1 MAKPPQTLHQ
11 LCDPLSLI
19 HSSLVSEELLN
30 YITHISHRLVHL
42 RNSFQVTI
50 AHNEDPEYQAWGA
63 NILNIFR
70 EVEEI
75 GVVGWV
81 RWLDAVEREGWYER
95 VHERYVAAQ
104 ETDSGVAEN
113 EIIGERAAGLQNLQA
128 RCESADENGEEKS
141 KVKPVEETFGNE
153 KQVEEKDE
161 NSFQGLERR
170 IESLQAGLEVGYGLS
185 KVEADALRALGLR
198 ALPSTYEEEHENR
211 DSLNTERG
219 STYRTVFSSHRSG
232 FKSNGAQRYGDSDA
246 YSGRVSTS
254 EHERSRGKSPS
265 MIAEAESSISH
276 HHARPHV
283 SSLTVSNT
291 RDTEYPPQ
299 LIASTTCRMQ
309 INDRDEYDF
318 EGNALFQEQEDRSQ
332 DLGSD
337 YRSLFQDLEL
347 KHAQRHSEPPK
358 CWIFKLDPPFTIPS
372 HDENSCTIT
381 FRTPA
386 LALHFPGGAT
396 RDQLLE
402 TLKWMQEKGPI
413 VPEVREGETLNV
425 IRIRTQ
431 GMEWELKN
439 AIVGYSQGLDHLRK
453 IITERWPGEGR
464 GDTYIVSAP
473 DIHFH
478 GIYKEN
484 SKEEIKE
491 AVEDGWCERPHVRGG
506 ASIDESD
513 THKED
518 CVTPLQ
524 DGSDLYFSFPDLVQQ
539 KVPVPYV
546 STEPPKTLEGMHTEY
561 LATYLPTP
569 AHKENLSWM
578 HEVHTLQRKVNSLQ
592 YEYESLK
599 CAYLEAQCKNREWL
613 SRERNPCTNLEQND
627 RRSAYEEPSTYDVS
641 ATGFYFFPSVSTVV
655 LLTSPKI
662 YFEWPRHTTLHQL
675 RQILLNR
682 KEAGIENDPNSIRIR
697 EILETR
703 DAMGIPDPD
712 MSDGRMVL
720 INLPETSN
728 DSGNVDPPT
737 LKRRKKE
744 EDIPFWEK
752 KMWDETGEHPNWHET
767 HHYVEERIRRRE
779 MRGVD
784 RSHLFPPNN
793 EGGYFD
799 IGNVIRDLD
808 AHPDDQSSIL
818 AGSSDNEPYIRR
830 APTRD
835 PNNHPYALRIASL
848 RDGASRVDL
857 PFPQMEL
864 NLLPQLSELPDLT
877 NEDTWEVIYPS
888 KHEPGSDLDKDA
900 NFDHEQPPDGTRAAP
915 CSPIDGQI
923 FKFHRGSEAQIEF
936 KSTDYSVDDEL
947 RNGKSEGC
955 ETWSEGL
962 DPVRITCTFC
972 ESPRKEEYNQTET
985 LNAKPTIHNKGT
997 YSSSTPIPG
1006 PQNSNIRYKSDE
1018 AAEEDDT
1025 QAPTMPCLRGGG
1037 GCSTPTNAGARKRV
1051 RFYDLSFLPMPL
1063 PSLMGSYRDPL
1074 ASKRSDTNISIDP
1087 KTRPTFEPIGDDVQ
1101 LIDFNNRAYKV
1112 DDAPPSPHPSV
1123 VDHDR
1128 ARNNNHGH
1136 PAPLQAKSWQGLNL
1150 TSPYSV
1156 INVTA
1161 NTSTDSLDTQPCMA
1175 LKEQLIQRG
1184 IYRPKDLRQVGIH
1197 NHDAEKGLCGTG
1209 DGYTL
1214 PAEGDA
1220 VWRAIS
1226 EAGKAAIRAKTRAER
1241 STEIETSFGG
1251 DTEWTKDTG
1260 RKLEHIGQRREE
1272 KIGRGMRSQKGKDKW
1287 VPTTE
1292 AGPSNPR
1299 VGTSL

>member
-30 YITHISHRLVHL
+30 YITHISHRLFHL

-104 ETDSGVAEN
+104 ETDTGVVEN
-113 EIIGERAAGLQNLQA
+113 EMIGERAAGLQNLQA

-219 STYRTVFSSHRSG
+219 STYRTVFSPHRSG

-439 AIVGYSQGLDHLRK
+439 AIVRYSQGLDHLRK

-546 STEPPKTLEGMHTEY
+546 STESPKTLEGMHNT
-561 LATYLPTP
+561 
-569 AHKENLSWM
+569 HKENLSWM
-578 HEVHTLQRKVNSLQ
+578 HEAHTLQRKVNSLQ
-592 YEYESLK
+592 YEYESLQ

-613 SRERNPCTNLEQND
+613 SRERNPYQLFKCAVIMIRRLAAGNNLTFDEVFKTLKNEDEQHEIKAPIIQDAGQEDIVTISGPTPCTNLEQND
-627 RRSAYEEPSTYDVS
+627 DRSVHEEPSTYDVS

-675 RQILLNR
+675 RQILLDR

-697 EILETR
+697 EILEIR

-712 MSDGRMVL
+712 MTDGRMVL

-728 DSGNVDPPT
+728 DSGNVDLPT
-737 LKRRKKE
+737 LKRGKKE

-752 KMWDETGEHPNWHET
+752 KMRDETGEHPSWHGT

-779 MRGVD
+779 MRGAD
-784 RSHLFPPNN
+784 RS
-793 EGGYFD
+793 
-799 IGNVIRDLD
+799 
-808 AHPDDQSSIL
+808 
-818 AGSSDNEPYIRR
+818 
-830 APTRD
+830 
-835 PNNHPYALRIASL
+835 
-848 RDGASRVDL
+848 
-857 PFPQMEL
+857 
-864 NLLPQLSELPDLT
+864 
-877 NEDTWEVIYPS
+877 
-888 KHEPGSDLDKDA
+888 
-900 NFDHEQPPDGTRAAP
+900 
-915 CSPIDGQI
+915 
-923 FKFHRGSEAQIEF
+923 RG
-936 KSTDYSVDDEL
+936 
-947 RNGKSEGC
+947 
-955 ETWSEGL
+955 
-962 DPVRITCTFC
+962 
-972 ESPRKEEYNQTET
+972 
-985 LNAKPTIHNKGT
+985 
-997 YSSSTPIPG
+997 
-1006 PQNSNIRYKSDE
+1006 
-1018 AAEEDDT
+1018 
-1025 QAPTMPCLRGGG
+1025 
-1037 GCSTPTNAGARKRV
+1037 
-1051 RFYDLSFLPMPL
+1051 
-1063 PSLMGSYRDPL
+1063 
-1074 ASKRSDTNISIDP
+1074 
-1087 KTRPTFEPIGDDVQ
+1087 
-1101 LIDFNNRAYKV
+1101 
-1112 DDAPPSPHPSV
+1112 
-1123 VDHDR
+1123 
-1128 ARNNNHGH
+1128 
-1136 PAPLQAKSWQGLNL
+1136 
-1150 TSPYSV
+1150 
-1156 INVTA
+1156 
-1161 NTSTDSLDTQPCMA
+1161 
-1175 LKEQLIQRG
+1175 
-1184 IYRPKDLRQVGIH
+1184 
-1197 NHDAEKGLCGTG
+1197 
-1209 DGYTL
+1209 
-1214 PAEGDA
+1214 
-1220 VWRAIS
+1220 
-1226 EAGKAAIRAKTRAER
+1226 
-1241 STEIETSFGG
+1241 
-1251 DTEWTKDTG
+1251 
-1260 RKLEHIGQRREE
+1260 
-1272 KIGRGMRSQKGKDKW
+1272 W
-1287 VPTTE
+1287 V
-1292 AGPSNPR
+1292 
-1299 VGTSL
+1299 L